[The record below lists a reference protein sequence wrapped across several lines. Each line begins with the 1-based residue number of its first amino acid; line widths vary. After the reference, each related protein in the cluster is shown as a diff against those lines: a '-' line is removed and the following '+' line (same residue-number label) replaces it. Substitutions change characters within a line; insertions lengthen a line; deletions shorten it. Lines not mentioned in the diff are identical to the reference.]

1 MLNKFRSGSPIH
13 SKGIT
18 AIPFELGGHLIL
30 MPVRINDCEKEYTF
44 FLDTCAQTIIDLR
57 VASDLHIE
65 NGRELPLPD
74 ETMPEAFLSKTNVD
88 ISLGNAQVRDLKVLL
103 LDLSSWRKSG
113 RSIDG
118 VVGSDFLR
126 FFRVTIDYRERMVL
140 LEQSRKAGNG
150 SSTTR
155 IPTGGST
162 PDAAA
167 STGTA
172 VLDNKGYAMSCATSF
187 PLRFPTVRC
196 RLDGDI
202 VAEALLDTG
211 SPFAIVAPLS
221 LMEKQD
227 FAKERT
233 LLESEGILFKWPFSP
248 IERNYLARLESFQM
262 GELQVAELPVIYAN
276 SGDVLLGRSFL
287 SQFVVTIDYPSD
299 ELILLPYSDTHFDQN
314 LFSAGFRLKR
324 DEQDRTV
331 VRGFWKGSPADRN
344 GLRPGDEVLFI
355 NSMDVGDLT
364 DLEISRLLKD
374 ETVPVIELVIK
385 EGDAERRVSLE
396 KEMLFPE
403 VDE

>member
-1 MLNKFRSGSPIH
+1 MNPPVRPLCIVAILSVLGTSCTQLAMLNKFRSGSPIH

-140 LEQSRKAGNG
+140 LEQSRKAENG

-155 IPTGGST
+155 IPAGGST

-202 VAEALLDTG
+202 VSEALLDTG
-211 SPFAIVAPLS
+211 SPFAIVALC
-221 LMEKQD
+221 
-227 FAKERT
+227 R
-233 LLESEGILFKWPFSP
+233 
-248 IERNYLARLESFQM
+248 
-262 GELQVAELPVIYAN
+262 
-276 SGDVLLGRSFL
+276 
-287 SQFVVTIDYPSD
+287 
-299 ELILLPYSDTHFDQN
+299 
-314 LFSAGFRLKR
+314 
-324 DEQDRTV
+324 
-331 VRGFWKGSPADRN
+331 
-344 GLRPGDEVLFI
+344 
-355 NSMDVGDLT
+355 
-364 DLEISRLLKD
+364 
-374 ETVPVIELVIK
+374 
-385 EGDAERRVSLE
+385 
-396 KEMLFPE
+396 
-403 VDE
+403 